1 MIDLHIHIC
10 ASSAPQSFGL
20 PAGEALR
27 FAVLNGYRGAGL
39 ILRSGELTP
48 PLLAPLIE
56 DINNLSLHAN
66 IEAILGIE
74 LVHIP
79 PALLPLAVNN
89 ARQAGAG
96 LVLVH
101 GESLMECVE
110 EGTNF
115 AAIEAGADILAHPGL
130 IDEQAAAYAAE
141 RGVALEL
148 SCAPRHAFANSHII
162 NMAERF
168 GCTLVPGS
176 SAVTQREILPPTL
189 RDRLYQGAGLTR
201 EGAIRIQQN
210 AGKLLQKQMNYC
222 RLQRK

>member
-27 FAVLNGYRGAGL
+27 FAVLNGYRGVGL
-39 ILRSGELTP
+39 ILRSGELSH
-48 PLLAPLIE
+48 PLLAPLFE
-56 DINNLSLHAN
+56 DINSLSLHGN

-79 PALLPLAVNN
+79 PALLPLAVDN

-141 RGVALEL
+141 RSFPVRRVMPLPMPISLTWPNA
-148 SCAPRHAFANSHII
+148 
-162 NMAERF
+162 
-168 GCTLVPGS
+168 
-176 SAVTQREILPPTL
+176 SAVTLFRAAARPLKEKYCL
-189 RDRLYQGAGLTR
+189 RPCGIVF
-201 EGAIRIQQN
+201 IR
-210 AGKLLQKQMNYC
+210 G
-222 RLQRK
+222 RG